1 MPKILI
7 ATFAALTLIS
17 YTVYAKSSEWVADD
31 QIKARIIVEKT
42 SISEDLATLKG
53 AVEIRLEKGWHTY
66 WRTSGDAGLPPS
78 FNWDGSKNLDKAHIK
93 WPAPSRFNE
102 AGFYTFGYKNA
113 VTLPVTFHL
122 QTPGDALDLNLA
134 LKAMI
139 CNEICIPKNLDLT
152 LTLPKGDGAQ
162 SETTSQINAAFRD
175 LPHEGNLDTLKI
187 DNLAVGL
194 DKLVVTVSDS
204 RGLSDETQLFLELE
218 GVSLSSPA
226 VMEIDDADTN
236 PSGQKPVRQARMIV
250 PAPDDIKNLSSRI
263 SGKDMRI
270 TLVNKGRAIEKTF
283 SF

>member
-7 ATFAALTLIS
+7 ATFAVLTLIS
-17 YTVYAKSSEWVADD
+17 CTVYAKSSDWVADD

-42 SISEDLATLKG
+42 SISEELSTLKG
-53 AVEIRLEKGWHTY
+53 AVEVHLEEGWHTY
-66 WRTSGDAGLPPS
+66 WRTSGEAGLPPD
-78 FNWDGSKNLDKAHIK
+78 FNWDGSGNLEKADIK

-113 VTLPVTFHL
+113 VTFPVTFHL

-134 LKAMI
+134 LTAMI
-139 CNEICIPKNLDLT
+139 CNEMCIPKNLDLT

-162 SETTSQINAAFRD
+162 SEETSKINAAFRD

-187 DNLAVGL
+187 DNLAIGL
-194 DKLVVTVSDS
+194 DKIVVTVSDS
-204 RGLSDETQLFLELE
+204 RGLSDETRLFLELE

-226 VMEIDDADTN
+226 VMDVDDPETKR
-236 PSGQKPVRQARMIV
+236 PGQKSIRQARMIV
-250 PAPDDIKNLSSRI
+250 PAPDDITNLSSRI
-263 SGKDMRI
+263 SGKDMRV